1 MFLFKFHDFER
12 FFPFLTLRLSSIVH
26 LLPSIFIITF
36 RGDINERAKRR
47 LSPNERKLQLFAIE
61 IVGPSRQDNPSL
73 AFYPM
78 DQRTYVQVFI
88 RALS

>member
-1 MFLFKFHDFER
+1 MLLFKFHDFER

-26 LLPSIFIITF
+26 FLPSIFIITF
-36 RGDINERAKRR
+36 QGDINERAKRR

-61 IVGPSRQDNPSL
+61 NVGLSRQDNSTL